1 MSTPSIDP
9 KELKTLSD
17 ILALVLEEQP
27 GQSSSALEALR
38 ARARRNAITGGA
50 LKNLFVAIA
59 TDPPPPKT
67 RTTAAKE
74 PGTPP
79 ARAARGKAAAA
90 AAEVQAAHVRIAQLA
105 ADVRNLDLQLR
116 TANASAATL
125 QAELDATRQA
135 YAHAQS
141 ALRRVEGTRTD
152 QRVRTALMCG
162 MAGGGIVLACVLVLH
177 AAGFPL

>member
-1 MSTPSIDP
+1 MQSSIDP

-17 ILALVLEEQP
+17 ILALVLEDQA
-27 GQSSSALEALR
+27 GQSASALEALR

-50 LKNLFVAIA
+50 LKNLFVSIA
-59 TDPPPPKT
+59 NDPPPPKV
-67 RTTAAKE
+67 RAKE
-74 PGTPP
+74 AP
-79 ARAARGKAAAA
+79 ARAPRGKAASA

-105 ADVRNLDLQLR
+105 ADVRDLDLQLR

-135 YAHAQS
+135 YAHAQA
-141 ALRRVEGTRTD
+141 ALRRVEGSRSE
-152 QRVRTALMCG
+152 QRGKTALLCG
-162 MAGGGIVLACVLVLH
+162 MAGGGIVLLCVILLH

>member
-1 MSTPSIDP
+1 MQTSLDP

-17 ILALVLEEQP
+17 ILALVLEDQP

-59 TDPPPPKT
+59 NDPPAPKA
-67 RTTAAKE
+67 RAVRDGTT
-74 PGTPP
+74 P
-79 ARAARGKAAAA
+79 ARAPRGKAASA

-105 ADVRNLDLQLR
+105 ADVRHLDLQLR

-141 ALRRVEGTRTD
+141 ALRRVEGSRSD
-152 QRVRTALMCG
+152 QRGRAALVCG
-162 MAGGGIVLACVLVLH
+162 MAGGGIVLGCVLLLH

>member
-1 MSTPSIDP
+1 MSAPSLDP

-17 ILALVLEEQP
+17 ILALVLEDQA
-27 GQSSSALEALR
+27 GQSASALEALR
-38 ARARRNAITGGA
+38 ARARRSAITGGA

-59 TDPPPPKT
+59 NDPPPPKT
-67 RTTAAKE
+67 RAKE
-74 PGTPP
+74 PGATPAKAP
-79 ARAARGKAAAA
+79 RGKAASA

-105 ADVRNLDLQLR
+105 ADVRTLDLQLR

-141 ALRRVEGTRTD
+141 ALRRVESARSDGRG
-152 QRVRTALMCG
+152 RTAVLCG
-162 MAGGGIVLACVLVLH
+162 MAGGVIVLVCVLVLH

>member
-1 MSTPSIDP
+1 MASPSIDP

-17 ILALVLEEQP
+17 ILALVLEEQG
-27 GQSSSALEALR
+27 GQSSAALEALR
-38 ARARRNAITGGA
+38 VRARRSGITGGA

-59 TDPPPPKT
+59 NDPP
-67 RTTAAKE
+67 AK
-74 PGTPP
+74 
-79 ARAARGKAAAA
+79 ARAAKDGVVRAPRAKSA

-105 ADVRNLDLQLR
+105 ADVRDLDLQLR

-141 ALRRVEGTRTD
+141 ALRRIE
-152 QRVRTALMCG
+152 RVRTEQRGKMALIGG
-162 MAGGGIVLACVLVLH
+162 MAGGGIVLVCVLVLH
-177 AAGFPL
+177 VAGLPL